1 MRNKTLE
8 INKKM
13 NKIQLSNQQVRLL
26 NDLEYSNIYVN
37 YIAGQGRQSHNFFW
51 PLGTGA
57 A

>member
-37 YIAGQGRQSHNFFW
+37 NEE
-51 PLGTGA
+51 
-57 A
+57 

>member
-37 YIAGQGRQSHNFFW
+37 YIAGQGSQSHIKKK
-51 PLGTGA
+51 
-57 A
+57 